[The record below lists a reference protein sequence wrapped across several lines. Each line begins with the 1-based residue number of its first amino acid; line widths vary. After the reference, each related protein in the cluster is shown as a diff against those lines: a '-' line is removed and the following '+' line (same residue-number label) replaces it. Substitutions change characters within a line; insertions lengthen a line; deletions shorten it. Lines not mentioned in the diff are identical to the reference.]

1 MGIPFSFLAVGTV
14 ELGLGARPIC
24 LRARNRLCWAI
35 QKGWSNLALGYWR
48 RQGTNNWISTAS
60 SWTLSTPTA
69 YFALLD
75 WYFQH
80 SHSLFWLLGN
90 AEALVVRRPSQT
102 CGHRSQLS
110 YTQTHIP
117 TNKRFSY
124 TINLCLTVRRLRTA
138 TVTWGST
145 FTQHVLYSR
154 WHHYTH

>member
-110 YTQTHIP
+110 YKPLVHEALGTCTSVVLLLYMEVLLH
-117 TNKRFSY
+117 
-124 TINLCLTVRRLRTA
+124 
-138 TVTWGST
+138 ST
-145 FTQHVLYSR
+145 FMFNRNNCTV
-154 WHHYTH
+154 